1 MTTNKILS
9 IIYYLGMVTLLAGII
24 MHLSELKHAFW
35 IYVIG
40 LIPVLAIRGFNLVVG
55 RPENFRKNVILVV
68 SALALAAAGGA
79 MLYDRTYWIVFVAIS
94 AVLDMYISFRK
105 FS

>member
-9 IIYYLGMVTLLAGII
+9 TIYYLGMVILLSGII
-24 MHLSELKHAFW
+24 MHLAELQQAFW
-35 IYVIG
+35 VYLIG
-40 LIPVLAIRGFNLVVG
+40 LIPVVGIRAFNLVVG
-55 RPENFRKNVILVV
+55 RPENFRKNIILML
-68 SALALAAAGGA
+68 SGLALAAAGGA
-79 MLYDRTYWIVFVAIS
+79 IFYDRTYWVLFIAIS

>member
-9 IIYYLGMVTLLAGII
+9 AIYYLGMVILIIGII
-24 MHLSELKHAFW
+24 MHLSEFQQAFW
-35 IYVIG
+35 IYLIG
-40 LIPVLAIRGFNLVVG
+40 FIPVFSIRAFHLVVG

-79 MLYDRTYWIVFVAIS
+79 MLYDRTYWVLFVAIS

>member
-9 IIYYLGMVTLLAGII
+9 TIYYLGMAILFIGII
-24 MHLSELKHAFW
+24 LHLAELNQAFW
-35 IYVIG
+35 IYLIG
-40 LIPVLAIRGFNLVVG
+40 LIPVISIRAFNLVVG
-55 RPENFRKNVILVV
+55 RPENFRKNMILVL
-68 SALALAAAGGA
+68 SSLALAAAGGA
-79 MLYDRTYWIVFVAIS
+79 MLYDRTYWVIFVAIS

>member
-9 IIYYLGMVTLLAGII
+9 TIYYLGMAILFAGII
-24 MHLSELKHAFW
+24 LHLAEWKQAFW
-35 IYVIG
+35 IYLLG
-40 LIPVLAIRGFNLVVG
+40 FIPVFSIRAFNLVVG

-79 MLYDRTYWIVFVAIS
+79 MLYDRTYWVIFVAIS
-94 AVLDMYISFRK
+94 AVLDMYISFRR
-105 FS
+105 FN

>member
-9 IIYYLGMVTLLAGII
+9 TIYYLGMVILLTGII
-24 MHLSELKHAFW
+24 MHLAELTSAFW
-35 IYVIG
+35 VYLIG
-40 LIPVLAIRGFNLVVG
+40 FFPVFSIRAFNLVVG
-55 RPENFRKNVILVV
+55 RPENFRKNVILVL
-68 SALALAAAGGA
+68 SGLSLAAAGGA
-79 MLYDRTYWIVFVAIS
+79 MLYDRTYWVLFIAIS

>member
-1 MTTNKILS
+1 MTTNKILTT
-9 IIYYLGMVTLLAGII
+9 IYYLGMVILLTGII
-24 MHLSELKHAFW
+24 LHLAELKQAFW
-35 IYVIG
+35 VYLIG
-40 LIPVLAIRGFNLVVG
+40 FIPVFSIRAFNLVVG
-55 RPENFRKNVILVV
+55 QPENFRKNVILIV

-79 MLYDRTYWIVFVAIS
+79 IFYDRTYWVIFIAIS